1 MFFSKFAKIESFLKA
16 YCKKT
21 LDSSGGG
28 SILKKIHKKIILI
41 RALIY

>member
-1 MFFSKFAKIESFLKA
+1 MTFNIRTPRITEIYILQ
-16 YCKKT
+16 KT

-41 RALIY
+41 RELIY